1 MQTESGFSRR
11 KLKRTEPEKDY
22 ELVEFVN
29 DVNRDYAEVLME
41 LNSNGIMDTAYSYG
55 NERLTN
61 ERFKG
66 WTGYYTYGSKRQR
79 NGSNRQRRH

>member
-61 ERFKG
+61 ERFRVG
-66 WTGYYTYGSKRQR
+66 PATIPTIQEAA
-79 NGSNRQRRH
+79 